1 MLIMKTKHWVP
12 MMILPLAMAAIVTTS
27 DAQGKG
33 KGQGGDKGGQGQAR
47 GADKGGQGQARG
59 ADKGGQAEARGGAK
73 PEKIRVATP
82 ATTMMAPQRSRSEN
96 AGQRRGAENR
106 QMAAER
112 GRSAQHLTGNE
123 SHGLR
128 ASANASPRANVANAA
143 NRGRDIARFDRDL
156 NLSDVRPTMRAHVV
170 SNRAAE
176 FLTGGA
182 VAYAFA
188 RGAPENALLIAPT
201 SRDVMVRNRKGDLLL
216 ALDDD
221 RARNLGVW
229 EVSPLNDRVTDGAPS
244 FCRSGAGHPVWGR
257 QWCLDKGFGLGAE
270 QNLEWGAARDLGD
283 LVFVRPVN
291 SGILTR
297 DALLNLLG
305 PVAFNRLALHAL
317 SLGYTDP
324 LTGSWRSDAT
334 GPNLL
339 LVNSGP
345 YPIAEL
351 VDGNRDQRADLML
364 VALRP
369 W

>member
-1 MLIMKTKHWVP
+1 
-12 MMILPLAMAAIVTTS
+12 MMILPLAMAAMVTTS

-47 GADKGGQGQARG
+47 GGGQADKGGQGQARG
-59 ADKGGQAEARGGAK
+59 GGQ
-73 PEKIRVATP
+73 PEKIKVAP
-82 ATTMMAPQRSRSEN
+82 PVAKAPMAAQRAQLEN
-96 AGQRRGAENR
+96 RGQARAAENR
-106 QMAAER
+106 PMVVER
-112 GRSAQHLTGNE
+112 GRSAEHGPDKA
-123 SHGLR
+123 SHALP
-128 ASANASPRANVANAA
+128 ASENASPRASVAAA
-143 NRGRDIARFDRDL
+143 PNRGRDIARFSRDL
-156 NLSDVRPTMRAHVV
+156 NVSDVRPTMRTHVV

-188 RGAPENALLIAPT
+188 RGTPENALLIVPT
-201 SRDVMVRNRKGDLLL
+201 GRDFVVRNRKGDQLL

-229 EVSPLNDRVTDGAPS
+229 EVSPLYDPVTEGAPA

-257 QWCLDKGFGLGAE
+257 QWCLDKGFGLGTQ
-270 QNLEWGAARDLGD
+270 QNIEWGAARDLGD
-283 LVFVRPVN
+283 LVFVQPVTT
-291 SGILTR
+291 GLLTSNT
-297 DALLNLLG
+297 LLNLLG
-305 PVAFNRLALHAL
+305 PVVFDRLALHAL

-324 LTGSWRSDAT
+324 LTGTWRSDAT
-334 GPNLL
+334 GPNVL
-339 LVNSGP
+339 LVNSGA